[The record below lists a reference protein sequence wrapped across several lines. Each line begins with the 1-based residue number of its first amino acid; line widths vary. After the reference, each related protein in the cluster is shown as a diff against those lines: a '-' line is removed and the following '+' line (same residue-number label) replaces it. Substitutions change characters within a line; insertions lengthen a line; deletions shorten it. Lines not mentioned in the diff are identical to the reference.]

1 MAKSDFSCGRNAFFY
16 GSRFYQAVLF
26 SHVPKKCTDLN
37 VSLLYTLILGTFI
50 ANSHAKIISCLCVH
64 DVRTVVQR
72 SCGLCGDSRSSLKRF
87 VEGVGKSKSGSWN
100 DDFSDNVILKFD
112 ITSCFCYVV
121 VVISMLRIFGNTA
134 GFDRVGS
141 ISFIC
146 TVVKLIRVTCRYNP

>member
-72 SCGLCGDSRSSLKRF
+72 SCGLCGDSKSSLKRF

-100 DDFSDNVILKFD
+100 DKFSDNAIFQFD
-112 ITSCFCYVV
+112 ITRCFCG
-121 VVISMLRIFGNTA
+121 ISDFHVTNFWEHSRIRSCWFN
-134 GFDRVGS
+134 
-141 ISFIC
+141 
-146 TVVKLIRVTCRYNP
+146 LIHLHCSKINQSDM